1 VTGSRFEARPILRV
15 RSPVIGRGEQ
25 VFELGTAPVT
35 IGRADDCD
43 IVLLE
48 QSASRIHAR
57 VLPLPEGWEV
67 VDEDSH
73 GGIWLNG
80 TRITAHRLA
89 DGDVVRIGDSEI
101 QYVVRPAAQPTVI
114 GSTRPA
120 AASAPLV
127 DVAGSA
133 PTLGTP
139 QPRAVPPVVAPS
151 APAPPAP
158 APRVAAA
165 RVAPPPP
172 ASAPSFVDFGP
183 VGRPDAPQGSAPSFF
198 DMGPVGQPGPQPSAP
213 SFFDMGGVAHPNTA
227 RPPSF
232 TGELADDASRM
243 ERRERS
249 NGSKLRSWI
258 ILVLVFVGLSVGVA
272 VMAFDITWADIVGVF
287 QR

>member
-1 VTGSRFEARPILRV
+1 MVGSRFEARPILRV

-25 VFELGTAPVT
+25 VFELGTEPVT

-57 VLPLPEGWEV
+57 VLPLPEGWQV

-73 GGIWLNG
+73 GGVWIHG
-80 TRITAHRLA
+80 ERVRAHRLH
-89 DGDVVRIGDSEI
+89 DGETFKIGDSEI

-114 GSTRPA
+114 GSTPLPRP
-120 AASAPLV
+120 
-127 DVAGSA
+127 
-133 PTLGTP
+133 
-139 QPRAVPPVVAPS
+139 

-158 APRVAAA
+158 APPPPAAAPPVAAAPRVAAP
-165 RVAPPPP
+165 RVVPV

-183 VGRPDAPQGSAPSFF
+183 VGRPPMPEGSGPSFVDFGPVGQPAPQGSAPSFVDF
-198 DMGPVGQPGPQPSAP
+198 GTVGNPGPV
-213 SFFDMGGVAHPNTA
+213 

-243 ERRERS
+243 ERREKS
-249 NGSKLRSWI
+249 GSKFGTWFL
-258 ILVLVFVGLSVGVA
+258 LALVFLGLSVGVA
-272 VMAFDITWADIVGVF
+272 VMAFGITWDDVLALFD
-287 QR
+287 R

>member
-57 VLPLPEGWEV
+57 VLPVDGGWEV

-73 GGIWLNG
+73 GGVWLRG
-80 TRITAHRLA
+80 ARVRSHRLV
-89 DGDVVRIGDSEI
+89 DGESFKIGDTEF
-101 QYVVRPAAQPTVI
+101 QFVLRPAAQPTVI
-114 GSTRPA
+114 GSTRPPPGM
-120 AASAPLV
+120 SAPIV
-127 DVAGSA
+127 DDAGIA

-139 QPRAVPPVVAPS
+139 LPRAA
-151 APAPPAP
+151 APAPAP
-158 APRVAAA
+158 APRPAP

-183 VGRPDAPQGSAPSFF
+183 VGRPDAPEGSTPSFF

-232 TGELADDASRM
+232 TGELAYDASRR

-249 NGSKLRSWI
+249 SGSTLRSWI

-272 VMAFDITWADIVGVF
+272 VMAFDISWADVVGVF
-287 QR
+287 ER